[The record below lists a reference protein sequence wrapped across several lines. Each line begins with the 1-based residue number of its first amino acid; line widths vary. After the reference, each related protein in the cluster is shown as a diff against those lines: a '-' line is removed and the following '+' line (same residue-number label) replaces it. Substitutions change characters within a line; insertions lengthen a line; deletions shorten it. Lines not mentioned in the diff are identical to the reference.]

1 MDSDKIQWLRVT
13 PFLLMHLAVF
23 TAFLTGVST
32 TAIVVAV
39 TLYLLRMFGITA
51 FYHRYFSHRAF
62 KTSRVVQFLGACLGN
77 SAIQRGPLWW
87 AAHHRKHHMHSDS
100 DLDVHSPH
108 QHGFWWSHVGWFMTK
123 KNYRSDHKAI
133 KDFAAFPELRF
144 LDKFD
149 WFVPLCLF
157 CSLFLLGEYFQSAG
171 FATNGWQLV
180 VWGGVISTVC
190 LYHMTFAINSLAHLL
205 GTQDFKVR
213 DHSRNNWLLSLFTLG
228 EGWHNNHH
236 KFPASARS
244 GLRWWQIDITYYVLL
259 VLRMLRIVHSFQ
271 NTPNAAAQTRG
282 RLPANS

>member
-1 MDSDKIQWLRVT
+1 MDSDKIQWLRVI

-32 TAIVVAV
+32 TAVVVAV
-39 TLYLLRMFGITA
+39 ALYLLRMFGITA

-62 KTSRVVQFLGACLGN
+62 KTSRLVQFLGACLGN
-77 SAIQRGPLWW
+77 SAVQRGPLWW
-87 AAHHRKHHMHSDS
+87 AAHHRKHHVHSDS
-100 DLDVHSPH
+100 ELDVHSPH

-123 KNYRSDHKAI
+123 ENYQSDHKAI

-149 WFVPLCLF
+149 WLVPLCLF
-157 CSLFLLGEYFQSAG
+157 CFLFLLGEYFETAG
-171 FATNGWQLV
+171 FATSGWQLV

-190 LYHMTFAINSLAHLL
+190 LYHMTFAINSLAHIL
-205 GTQDFKVR
+205 GKQHFEVR

-236 KFPASARS
+236 KFPASTRS
-244 GLRWWQIDITYYVLL
+244 GLRWWQIDITFYVLFI
-259 VLRMLRIVHSFQ
+259 LRMLRIVHSFQ
-271 NTPNAAAQTRG
+271 NTPNAATQTRG
-282 RLPANS
+282 RLSANP